1 MWVGQQ
7 QLQQV
12 MALVADSPQWKSTA
26 VWMLAAYVFKLRVPS
41 ECLPMVVGIGD
52 SSTYGQ
58 AQTSQ
63 SIIHIGESEIVLCLK
78 TRKNRYVPVTQ
89 AIMSAFMLLCIR
101 PWGARLCRSCWC
113 KECGLTCP
121 VHMLGAALNS
131 WGPGSQPFA
140 GTTAPK
146 ARANLREVLAAIGVP
161 EASRYRTHDLKRGHT
176 RDMANK
182 GCTLKEIL
190 LAADWRCTCQCQL
203 ELGSLEPPC
212 LPGHLHSQNISTWTK
227 LRLEPLLNAIAGQVT
242 QVLQSPVTLQA
253 LMVIQRIEAVQMC
266 AVLHGVVSAPMC
278 TIWFG
283 WQPFMQPSQVC
294 ISPTV
299 FGSRCFTGV

>member
-78 TRKNRYVPVTQ
+78 TRKNRCVPVTQ

-140 GTTAPK
+140 GTTASK

-182 GCTLKEIL
+182 GGTLKEIL

-203 ELGSLEPPC
+203 ASGLTGA
-212 LPGHLHSQNISTWTK
+212 T
-227 LRLEPLLNAIAGQVT
+227 LLARSSAFTEYLDMDEVEAGAIAECHSRAGH
-242 QVLQSPVTLQA
+242 A
-253 LMVIQRIEAVQMC
+253 
-266 AVLHGVVSAPMC
+266 SAPESSDSSSSD
-278 TIWFG
+278 G
-283 WQPFMQPSQVC
+283 DSED
-294 ISPTV
+294 
-299 FGSRCFTGV
+299 